1 MDTIIKATAIVLI
14 ALMLYLTLTKFEKDF
29 SLLLTITVCCMVSIS
44 AMEYLS
50 PVIRFFET
58 LQDMAS
64 LDPELVKI
72 ILKSIGISL
81 LSEMAC
87 MICVDSGNSALG
99 KSLQLLATAVI
110 LWISI
115 PLFTSLIELIENI
128 LVTV

>member
-1 MDTIIKATAIVLI
+1 MDTILKATAIVLI

-29 SLLLTITVCCMVSIS
+29 SLLLTIAVCCMVGVS

-50 PVIRFFET
+50 TVIRFFET

-64 LDPELVKI
+64 LDPELIRI
-72 ILKSIGISL
+72 ILKSVGISL

-99 KSLQLLATAVI
+99 KSLQILATAVI

-115 PLFTSLIELIENI
+115 PLFTSLIELIESI